1 MAAPNST
8 TSDLTSS
15 RTRNIPQQGDLI
27 NTTDLINLSQTREY
41 SYKSFVVQFNLINY
55 LQMGLTFYKR
65 LSWWS

>member
-41 SYKSFVVQFNLINY
+41 SYKSFVVQFTLINY